1 MDFYLKLLY
10 NLIIEGAFIMFKLY
24 IFNFDIS
31 RFYSTCEEA
40 IHEGIRTG
48 FQFVV
53 CDERG
58 ETVYKKVT
66 V

>member
-1 MDFYLKLLY
+1 
-10 NLIIEGAFIMFKLY
+10 MFKLY